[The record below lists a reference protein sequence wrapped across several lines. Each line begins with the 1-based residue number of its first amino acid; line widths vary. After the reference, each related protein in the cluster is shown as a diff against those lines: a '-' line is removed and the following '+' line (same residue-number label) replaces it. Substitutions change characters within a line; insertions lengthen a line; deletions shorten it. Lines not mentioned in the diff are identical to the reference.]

1 MVPGSVTCILQ
12 VPNKYLLNKRIKKDW
27 LFLKVTQL
35 IFREIT
41 QKNLGGTNHIVGQ
54 GKVPKTKNRRQY
66 FIINNK
72 KATRCLKMDT
82 EFYIR
87 KFSGVENVY
96 LKDFFF
102 TSPGLRGMLIDLGSS
117 IYS

>member
-12 VPNKYLLNKRIKKDW
+12 VPNKYLLNKHINKERLW
-27 LFLKVTQL
+27 LSLKVAQL

-54 GKVPKTKNRRQY
+54 GKVPKTKNRRQC
-66 FIINNK
+66 FIVVNNK
-72 KATRCLKMDT
+72 KATDCLKKDT
-82 EFYIR
+82 EFCIR
-87 KFSGVENVY
+87 KFSGLENVY

-102 TSPGLRGMLIDLGSS
+102 TSSPGL
-117 IYS
+117 